1 MCVRLCPKN
10 ASISAPTHLSFCM
23 LSAKARQML
32 KIPQDAVLPE
42 SMDELY
48 DNWFAGR
55 GYQTRFDRWVF
66 KPRTKVDD
74 GIYVYC
80 LEQYTAQ
87 CDFGLDM
94 NFRVCVQCENWI
106 RIASSFV
113 ALVETDAVLEQSP
126 ARKIVRGL
134 GQFPSQEEFMARH
147 AGHLEGFQDISAD
160 PLFCR
165 ILQGPKSLAVSRR
178 FYTNELAFTAV
189 EYSF

>member
-1 MCVRLCPKN
+1 
-10 ASISAPTHLSFCM
+10 M

-32 KIPQDAVLPE
+32 KIPQDVVLPE

-55 GYQTRFDRWVF
+55 GYQTRFDRWTF
-66 KPRTKVDD
+66 KPRTELDE
-74 GIYVYC
+74 GIFVNC

-106 RIASSFV
+106 PIASSFV
-113 ALVETDAVLEQSP
+113 ALVETDAVLEQSR
-126 ARKIVRGL
+126 ARKDTIHPFGK
-134 GQFPSQEEFMARH
+134 FPSHGEFMARH
-147 AGHLEGFQDISAD
+147 AGHLQGFQDISAD
-160 PLFCR
+160 PDFSR
-165 ILQGPKSLAVSRR
+165 ILQGPKSLVVSRR
-178 FYTNELAFTAV
+178 FYTDELAFTAF